1 MRKTLLAL
9 GVLCAAGALQSASLV
24 KNWDMLPSSGG
35 SQWTAKECQLSSVD
49 SYSFVLTYQAQAGL
63 TGWNN
68 IMGIGIGSNQ
78 VLRIQTA
85 DSSTKLGIYG
95 KVGTAADGSSTEP
108 VYDLTAGPTRF
119 IVTYGGGVIKVY
131 VAGDLMHT
139 FTPGDVHKGATLD
152 SLIFGFGLSGEKG
165 NPGQHAAGTYG
176 EIGIFD
182 GVLSAEDIAY
192 LSDADNAVTSPLPS
206 SEVPE
211 PTALAVLALGVAGL
225 ALRRRAA

>member
-1 MRKTLLAL
+1 M
-9 GVLCAAGALQSASLV
+9 
-24 KNWDMLPSSGG
+24 KNWDTLPSSGG
-35 SQWTAKECQLSSVD
+35 SQWTAKGCQLSSVD

-68 IMGIGIGSNQ
+68 IMGIGIGSNR

-108 VYDLTAGPTRF
+108 TYDLTAGPTRF
-119 IVTYGGGVIKVY
+119 IVTYNGKNIKVY

-182 GVLSAEDIAY
+182 GVLSEEDIAY
-192 LSDADNAVTSPLPS
+192 LSDVDNAVTSPLPS